1 MQKTNVF
8 VLLLVFLTYGWIE
21 FEALILVG
29 NVLGGLITFL
39 GLFFTA
45 FLGIS
50 LIRRLT
56 AKVFMAWRSEYE
68 KNDRGLSKLAEGLSI
83 LFGGLLLVIPGYF
96 TDLIGIM
103 CMVPIIR
110 VFIGSI
116 IIANFAD
123 LRLFA
128 DLRKKHR
135 DTSSHYKNN
144 AYGPQEITIDGEYKE
159 K

>member
-8 VLLLVFLTYGWIE
+8 IFLLVFIVYGWIE
-21 FEALILVG
+21 FEALILVA
-29 NVLGGLITFL
+29 NVFGGLLTFL

-45 FLGIS
+45 FLGIF

-56 AKVFMAWRSEYE
+56 KMVFMAWQSEYK
-68 KNDRGLSKLAEGLSI
+68 KNDNSLSKLAEGLSV

-96 TDLIGIM
+96 TDLIGLM

-123 LRLFA
+123 LRLFTN
-128 DLRKKHR
+128 LRNKHR
-135 DTSSHYKNN
+135 DASSYYKGNK
-144 AYGPQEITIDGEYKE
+144 YEKQEITIDGEYKE

>member
-1 MQKTNVF
+1 MQKTSVF
-8 VLLLVFLTYGWIE
+8 ILLLVFIVYGWIE
-21 FEALILVG
+21 FEVFIVVG
-29 NVLGGLITFL
+29 NIFGGLITFL

-45 FLGIS
+45 FLGIL

-56 AKVFMAWRSEYE
+56 KMVFMAWQSEYK
-68 KNDRGLSKLAEGLSI
+68 KNDYGLSKLAEGLSI

-96 TDLIGIM
+96 TDLIGLM

-128 DLRKKHR
+128 NLRNKHR
-135 DTSSHYKNN
+135 DPSSHYKDTKYEP
-144 AYGPQEITIDGEYKE
+144 AEITIDGEYKE